1 MTAFALLLLVLA
13 VIGTASSAVFLGIG
27 LAGVRKFRAEAAQQQ
42 KDASLLSADQLP
54 AVSILKPLH
63 GMEPHLE
70 QNLESFFRQDYPGF
84 EILFAM
90 GHEAFLLQSSMTFVD
105 LHATL
110 QALPHGKIFE
120 RG

>member
-1 MTAFALLLLVLA
+1 MNEYIFKNREARCW
-13 VIGTASSAVFLGIG
+13 S
-27 LAGVRKFRAEAAQQQ
+27 RFRNYSN
-42 KDASLLSADQLP
+42 DC
-54 AVSILKPLH
+54 
-63 GMEPHLE
+63 
-70 QNLESFFRQDYPGF
+70 GF